1 MTENLSLQ
9 IIVRLT
15 ILIVQRFVYWVIL
28 WHQFPINCGSVSFLW
43 NWTMTTRSL
52 EPALKHALRTLH
64 TNLKSSPDLNANR
77 LETHGGGTAV
87 SWRRVCWHRWNMKGW
102 YVIVDR
108 LSLTEGNYCFS
119 SQNYTEL
126 PSRVDYQ
133 NLRSHL
139 WLHIGPHSCWFQCP
153 NTRTWGLSSS
163 CLVGWK
169 LKNIMGVSENGIYHG
184 YTAQNGYFK
193 RDMTFYSIWRC
204 SPGFSNKPSWRNLRN
219 HQEIE
224 TRVTCCTPWPD
235 DLLLGSPTKLKLETR
250 CPGHDNTSPTAV
262 PALQRWENSK
272 NIQERRTLSCLW
284 LPR

>member
-1 MTENLSLQ
+1 
-9 IIVRLT
+9 
-15 ILIVQRFVYWVIL
+15 
-28 WHQFPINCGSVSFLW
+28 
-43 NWTMTTRSL
+43 MTTRSL
-52 EPALKHALRTLH
+52 EPPLKHALRTLH
-64 TNLKSSPDLNANR
+64 TNLKSSPDLNANP

-119 SQNYTEL
+119 LQNYTEL
-126 PSRVDYQ
+126 LSRVDYQ

-139 WLHIGPHSCWFQCP
+139 WLHIGSNSCWFQCP
-153 NTRTWGLSSS
+153 NKRTWVIIQLFGGMETQKYYG
-163 CLVGWK
+163 CVWK
-169 LKNIMGVSENGIYHG
+169 WDIPWIYRPKWSQKAISRG
-184 YTAQNGYFK
+184 TWRSTASG
-193 RDMTFYSIWRC
+193 DVPLGS
-204 SPGFSNKPSWRNLRN
+204 SNKPSWRNLRN

-262 PALQRWENSK
+262 PALQRWENS
-272 NIQERRTLSCLW
+272 
-284 LPR
+284 